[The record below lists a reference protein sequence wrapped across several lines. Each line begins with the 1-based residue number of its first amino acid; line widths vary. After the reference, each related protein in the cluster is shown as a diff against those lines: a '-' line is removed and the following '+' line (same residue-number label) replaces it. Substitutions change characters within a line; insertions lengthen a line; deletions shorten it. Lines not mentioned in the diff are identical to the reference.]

1 MVGLV
6 GQNRSHTGCT
16 DTFHHLRKLFF
27 RLEKKLTFAFET
39 TASTADFDIFDVYL
53 LSDLRRRFKVAKD
66 KRSEHE
72 I

>member
-1 MVGLV
+1 MCGGSKPQSYGVY
-6 GQNRSHTGCT
+6 RYIPS
-16 DTFHHLRKLFF
+16 FRKTFF

-53 LSDLRRRFKVAKD
+53 LSDLRRRFKVRVEKD